1 MSLSDHFFKGK
12 CCECSIRFVLPWIF
26 FLGAVAVS
34 ISILLI
40 NSKNIDYGDVNF
52 TVRTLFVITIVI
64 ISAII
69 SRFMCY
75 LNSKDDIQKLN
86 TSKNTTWY
94 NNQLMYEEA
103 V

>member
-1 MSLSDHFFKGK
+1 MSFSDHFFKGK
-12 CCECSIRFVLPWIF
+12 CCECSIRYFLSWFF

-40 NSKNIDYGDVNF
+40 NSKNIDYGNVDF
-52 TVRTLFVITIVI
+52 TVRTLFVITIII

-69 SRFMCY
+69 SRCMCY

-94 NNQLMYEEA
+94 TNQLLYEEH